1 MIRGR
6 HGMKATMSLK
16 GYGMN
21 GFNPGVELTTLMK
34 IHHHPR
40 FIHIW
45 L

>member
-6 HGMKATMSLK
+6 HGMKAIMSLE

-21 GFNPGVELTTLMK
+21 GFDPRVELTTLMK
-34 IHHHPR
+34 IHHPFG